1 MAIALWAY
9 RESGWLRQPEKS
21 CCTVNNSFD
30 WFCSESDGFSLYR
43 KSWRNTC
50 INDAVLRVIQS
61 NLAPSIATGLLPLVT
76 NATEWSFVISVFAL
90 TFILM
95 IGVLIFKLNNGI
107 KRKVHIQYKYMTV
120 FLILNFVWISLC
132 WITGY
137 EQLAVIPPIL
147 VVVYESLQK
156 PMYNEKWLLSKY

>member
-1 MAIALWAY
+1 MVKTTRKIFIAPSITAVI
-9 RESGWLRQPEKS
+9 GFA
-21 CCTVNNSFD
+21 VNQMDIFYI
-30 WFCSESDGFSLYR
+30 GKVSL
-43 KSWRNTC
+43 TLILMMLFLC
-50 INDAVLRVIQS
+50 VIQS

-76 NATEWSFVISVFAL
+76 NATEWSFVIAVFAL

-107 KRKVHIQYKYMTV
+107 ERKVQIQYKYMTV

-137 EQLAVIPPIL
+137 EQLVVIPPIL

-156 PMYNEKWLLSKY
+156 PMYNEKWLLNK

>member
-1 MAIALWAY
+1 MVKTTRKIFIAPSITAVI
-9 RESGWLRQPEKS
+9 GFA
-21 CCTVNNSFD
+21 VNQMDISYI
-30 WFCSESDGFSLYR
+30 GKVSL
-43 KSWRNTC
+43 TLILMMLFLC
-50 INDAVLRVIQS
+50 VIQS

-76 NATEWSFVISVFAL
+76 NATEWSFVIAVFAL

-107 KRKVHIQYKYMTV
+107 ERKVQMQYKYMTV

-156 PMYNEKWLLSKY
+156 PMYNEKWLLNKY

>member
-1 MAIALWAY
+1 MVKTTRKIFIAPSITAVI
-9 RESGWLRQPEKS
+9 GFA
-21 CCTVNNSFD
+21 VNQMDISYI
-30 WFCSESDGFSLYR
+30 GKVSL
-43 KSWRNTC
+43 TLILMMLFLC
-50 INDAVLRVIQS
+50 VIQS

-76 NATEWSFVISVFAL
+76 NATEWSFVIAVFAL

-107 KRKVHIQYKYMTV
+107 ERKVQIQYKYMTV
-120 FLILNFVWISLC
+120 FLILNFVWIGLC

-147 VVVYESLQK
+147 VVVYESLQSRCIMK
-156 PMYNEKWLLSKY
+156 KWLLNKY